1 MLFKKKQEDSQPS
14 PSPAVP
20 RRRRKWLKIV
30 IIMVVVIIAAAL
42 ILRACLPGR
51 EAMDAMSGSAYQYE
65 TVQRRDITQS
75 LSYSGTL
82 EPADSY
88 DVTALVT
95 GEILEAPFE
104 EGDVLEEGAL
114 LYTIDTDDAQS
125 TIDQAENS
133 LEQAQ
138 MSYDRAVENMEN
150 LNVTASKSGTVVSLD
165 VEVGDDV
172 QAGQQLGT
180 IRDSGT
186 MELLVPF
193 NSADAAGISVGD
205 AASVTVNGG
214 LETVSGT
221 VSKVSA
227 VEEALSGGMVV
238 RYVTIDV
245 PNPGGIASDAAGSAV
260 IGGVACNSEGT
271 FSYKAEA
278 VITAGVSGEVA
289 SIAAPEGSWVEK
301 DALILTLTSSELE
314 DSLRSGELSLE
325 NAQLSLENAQ
335 ENLENYQIT
344 SPIAGTVI
352 QKNYKAGDKLSTGTA
367 ASGALC
373 TIYDLS
379 YLTMTLSVDELDIS
393 SISEGQKVTITADAV
408 EGRTYEGE
416 VTSISV
422 QGTTSGGVTT
432 YPVTI
437 RLDETD
443 GLLPGMNVDAEIV
456 VSSAEQVL
464 AVPTSAVQRGN
475 QVLVSTESE
484 TGKAALEAQQAEDSS
499 QPADDSIPEGYIYV
513 EVTLGLSDDNYIEI
527 TGGLAEGDEIAYAGA
542 AGSSLTDMFMGGM
555 NMGEMD
561 MGGGAVT
568 IAPSGGMGG
577 GGMGGGMGGR

>member
-180 IRDSGT
+180 IRDSST

-245 PNPGGIASDAAGSAV
+245 PNPGGIASGAAGSAV

-314 DSLRSGELSLE
+314 DSLRSGE
-325 NAQLSLENAQ
+325 LSLENAQ